1 MKTITLNLTGKF
13 AHWTPNSIILDNPN
27 EEIKIQVCD
36 AIKGVDTI
44 LEVNGENKRPEN
56 GELIVCVKDKL
67 SVVVKRYKDGKL
79 LTKVKAPDIE
89 IQTLEDGTIEVVD
102 KFAILEREVKELA
115 GMVEKMLIALSVLFK
130 GGKHD

>member
-13 AHWTPNSIILDNPN
+13 AHWTPNSIILDNPS
-27 EEIKIQVCD
+27 EEIKIRVCD

-44 LEVNGENKRPEN
+44 LEVNGENKRLEN

-67 SVVVKRYKDGKL
+67 SVAVKRYKDGKL

>member
-27 EEIKIQVCD
+27 EEIKIRVCD

-67 SVVVKRYKDGKL
+67 SVVVKRYRDGKL

-102 KFAILEREVKELA
+102 KFAMLEREVKELA

>member
-1 MKTITLNLTGKF
+1 MKTITLNMTGKF

-27 EEIKIQVCD
+27 EEIKIRVCD

-44 LEVNGENKRPEN
+44 LEVNGENKRLEN

-67 SVVVKRYKDGKL
+67 LVVVKRYKGGKL

-89 IQTLEDGTIEVVD
+89 IQTLEDGTIEAVD

>member
-13 AHWTPNSIILDNPN
+13 AHWTPNSIILDNPS

-36 AIKGVDTI
+36 TIKGADTI

-67 SVVVKRYKDGKL
+67 SVVVKRYKGGKL

-89 IQTLEDGTIEVVD
+89 MQTLEDGTIEVVD

>member
-27 EEIKIQVCD
+27 EEIKIRVCD

-56 GELIVCVKDKL
+56 GELVVCVKDKL
-67 SVVVKRYKDGKL
+67 SVFAKRYKDGKL

>member
-27 EEIKIQVCD
+27 EEIKIRVCD

-56 GELIVCVKDKL
+56 GELVVCVKDKL
-67 SVVVKRYKDGKL
+67 SIFAKRYKDGKL

-102 KFAILEREVKELA
+102 KFALLEREVKELA

>member
-1 MKTITLNLTGKF
+1 MKTITLNMTGKF

-27 EEIKIQVCD
+27 EEIKIRVCD
-36 AIKGVDTI
+36 TIKGVDTI
-44 LEVNGENKRPEN
+44 LEVNGENKRLEN
-56 GELIVCVKDKL
+56 GELVVCVKDKL
-67 SVVVKRYKDGKL
+67 SVFAKRYKDGKL

-89 IQTLEDGTIEVVD
+89 IQTLEDGTIEAVD
-102 KFAILEREVKELA
+102 KFAMLEREVKELA

>member
-36 AIKGVDTI
+36 TIKGADTI

-67 SVVVKRYKDGKL
+67 SVVIKRYKDGKL

-102 KFAILEREVKELA
+102 KFAMLEREVKELA

>member
-13 AHWTPNSIILDNPN
+13 AHWTPNSIILDNPS
-27 EEIKIQVCD
+27 EEIKIRVCD

-67 SVVVKRYKDGKL
+67 SVVVKRYRDGKL
-79 LTKVKAPDIE
+79 LTKAKAPDIE

>member
-44 LEVNGENKRPEN
+44 LEVNGENKRLEN
-56 GELIVCVKDKL
+56 GELVVCVKDKL

-102 KFAILEREVKELA
+102 KFAMLEREVKELA

>member
-13 AHWTPNSIILDNPN
+13 ARWTPNSIILDNPN
-27 EEIKIQVCD
+27 EEIKIRVCD
-36 AIKGVDTI
+36 AIKGIDTI

-56 GELIVCVKDKL
+56 GELVVCVKDKL
-67 SVVVKRYKDGKL
+67 SVFAKRYKDGKL

-102 KFAILEREVKELA
+102 KFTILEREVKELA

>member
-27 EEIKIQVCD
+27 EEIKIRVCD

-44 LEVNGENKRPEN
+44 LEVNGENKRLEN

-67 SVVVKRYKDGKL
+67 SVVAKRYKDGKL

-102 KFAILEREVKELA
+102 KFAMLEREVKELA

>member
-27 EEIKIQVCD
+27 EEIKIRVCD

-44 LEVNGENKRPEN
+44 LEVNGENKRLEN
-56 GELIVCVKDKL
+56 GELIVCVKHKL
-67 SVVVKRYKDGKL
+67 SVVVNRYKGGKL
-79 LTKVKAPDIE
+79 LPKVKAPDIE
-89 IQTLEDGTIEVVD
+89 IQTLEDGTLEVVD
-102 KFAILEREVKELA
+102 KFAIHEREVKELA

>member
-27 EEIKIQVCD
+27 EEIKIRVCD
-36 AIKGVDTI
+36 TIKGVDTI
-44 LEVNGENKRPEN
+44 LEVNGENKRLEN

-67 SVVVKRYKDGKL
+67 SVFAKRYKDGKL

-89 IQTLEDGTIEVVD
+89 IQTLEDGTIEVID
-102 KFAILEREVKELA
+102 KFAMLEREVKELA

>member
-27 EEIKIQVCD
+27 EEIKIRVCD

-67 SVVVKRYKDGKL
+67 SVVIKRYKDGKL

>member
-27 EEIKIQVCD
+27 EEIKIRVCD
-36 AIKGVDTI
+36 TIKGVDTI
-44 LEVNGENKRPEN
+44 LEVNGENKRLEN

-67 SVVVKRYKDGKL
+67 LVVVKRYKGGKL

-89 IQTLEDGTIEVVD
+89 IQTLEDGTIEVID

>member
-27 EEIKIQVCD
+27 EEIKIRVCD

-44 LEVNGENKRPEN
+44 LEVNGENKRLEN

-67 SVVVKRYKDGKL
+67 SVFAKRYKDGKL

-102 KFAILEREVKELA
+102 KFAMLEREVKELA

>member
-27 EEIKIQVCD
+27 EEIKIRVCD

-67 SVVVKRYKDGKL
+67 SVVAKRYKDGKL

>member
-13 AHWTPNSIILDNPN
+13 AHWTPNSIILDNPS

-36 AIKGVDTI
+36 TIKGADTI

-56 GELIVCVKDKL
+56 GELVVCVKDKL
-67 SVVVKRYKDGKL
+67 SVFAKRYKDGKL

-102 KFAILEREVKELA
+102 KFAMLEREVKELA

>member
-13 AHWTPNSIILDNPN
+13 AHWTPNSIILDNPS
-27 EEIKIQVCD
+27 EEIKIRVCD

-44 LEVNGENKRPEN
+44 LEVNGENKRSEN

>member
-36 AIKGVDTI
+36 TIKGADTI
-44 LEVNGENKRPEN
+44 LEVNGENKRLEN

-67 SVVVKRYKDGKL
+67 SVVIKRYKDGKL

-102 KFAILEREVKELA
+102 KFAMLEREVKELA

>member
-27 EEIKIQVCD
+27 EEIKIRVCD

-44 LEVNGENKRPEN
+44 LEVNGENKRLDN
-56 GELIVCVKDKL
+56 GELIICVKDKL

-89 IQTLEDGTIEVVD
+89 IQTMEDGTIEVVD

>member
-13 AHWTPNSIILDNPN
+13 AHWTPNSIILDNPS

-36 AIKGVDTI
+36 TIKGADTI

-56 GELIVCVKDKL
+56 GELVVCVKDKL

-89 IQTLEDGTIEVVD
+89 IQTLEDGTIEAID

>member
-13 AHWTPNSIILDNPN
+13 AHWTPNSIILDNPS

-36 AIKGVDTI
+36 TIKGADTI

-56 GELIVCVKDKL
+56 GELVVCVKDKL
-67 SVVVKRYKDGKL
+67 SVVIKRYKDGKL

-102 KFAILEREVKELA
+102 KFAMLEREVKELA

>member
-27 EEIKIQVCD
+27 EEIKIRVCD

-56 GELIVCVKDKL
+56 GELVVCVKDKL
-67 SVVVKRYKDGKL
+67 SVVAKRYKDGKL

>member
-13 AHWTPNSIILDNPN
+13 AHWTPNSIILDNHN
-27 EEIKIQVCD
+27 EEIKIRVCD

-44 LEVNGENKRPEN
+44 LEVNGENKRLEN

-67 SVVVKRYKDGKL
+67 LVVVKRYKGGKL

-89 IQTLEDGTIEVVD
+89 IQTLEDGTIEAVD

>member
-27 EEIKIQVCD
+27 EEIKIRVCD

-44 LEVNGENKRPEN
+44 LEVNGENTRLEN

>member
-27 EEIKIQVCD
+27 EEVKIRVCD
-36 AIKGVDTI
+36 AIKGADTI

-67 SVVVKRYKDGKL
+67 SVVVKRYRDGKL

-89 IQTLEDGTIEVVD
+89 VQTLEDGTIEVVD
-102 KFAILEREVKELA
+102 KFAMLEREVKELA

>member
-1 MKTITLNLTGKF
+1 MKTITLNLAGKF

-27 EEIKIQVCD
+27 EEIKIRVCD

-44 LEVNGENKRPEN
+44 LEVNGENKRPES
-56 GELIVCVKDKL
+56 GELVVCVKDKL

>member
-27 EEIKIQVCD
+27 EEIKIRVCD

-44 LEVNGENKRPEN
+44 LEVNGENKRLEN

-67 SVVVKRYKDGKL
+67 LVVVKRYKGGKL

-102 KFAILEREVKELA
+102 KFAMLEREVKELA

>member
-27 EEIKIQVCD
+27 EEIKIRVCD

-56 GELIVCVKDKL
+56 CELIVCVKDKL
-67 SVVVKRYKDGKL
+67 SVVAKRYKDGKL

-102 KFAILEREVKELA
+102 KFAMLEREVKELA

>member
-27 EEIKIQVCD
+27 EEIKIRVCD

-67 SVVVKRYKDGKL
+67 SVVIKRYKDGKL

-89 IQTLEDGTIEVVD
+89 IQTLEDGTVEVVD
-102 KFAILEREVKELA
+102 KFAMLEREVKELA

>member
-27 EEIKIQVCD
+27 EEIKIRVCD

-67 SVVVKRYKDGKL
+67 SVVAKRYKDGKL

-102 KFAILEREVKELA
+102 KFAMLEREVKELA

>member
-13 AHWTPNSIILDNPN
+13 AHWTPNSIILDNPS
-27 EEIKIQVCD
+27 EEIKIRVCD

-44 LEVNGENKRPEN
+44 LEVNGENKRLEN

-67 SVVVKRYKDGKL
+67 SVAVKRYKDGKL

-102 KFAILEREVKELA
+102 KFAMLEREVKELA

>member
-27 EEIKIQVCD
+27 EEIKIRVCD

-44 LEVNGENKRPEN
+44 LEVNGENKRLEN

-67 SVVVKRYKDGKL
+67 LVVVKRYKGGKL

-89 IQTLEDGTIEVVD
+89 IQTLEDGTIEVID
-102 KFAILEREVKELA
+102 KFAMLEREVKELA

>member
-13 AHWTPNSIILDNPN
+13 AHWTPNSVFLDNPN
-27 EEIKIQVCD
+27 EEIKIRVCD

-44 LEVNGENKRPEN
+44 LEVNGENKRLEN
-56 GELIVCVKDKL
+56 DELVVCVKDKL
-67 SVVVKRYKDGKL
+67 SIVAKRYKDGKL

-89 IQTLEDGTIEVVD
+89 IQTLDDGTIEVVD

>member
-27 EEIKIQVCD
+27 EEIKIRVCD

-67 SVVVKRYKDGKL
+67 SVVIKRYKDGKL

-102 KFAILEREVKELA
+102 KFAMLEREVKELA

>member
-27 EEIKIQVCD
+27 EEIKIRVCD

-44 LEVNGENKRPEN
+44 LEVNGENKRLEN

-67 SVVVKRYKDGKL
+67 LVVVKRYKGGKL

>member
-27 EEIKIQVCD
+27 EEIKIRVCD

-56 GELIVCVKDKL
+56 GELVVCVKDKL
-67 SVVVKRYKDGKL
+67 SVFAKRYKDGKL

-102 KFAILEREVKELA
+102 KFAMLEREVKELA

>member
-27 EEIKIQVCD
+27 EEIKIRVCD

-56 GELIVCVKDKL
+56 GELVVCVKDKL
-67 SVVVKRYKDGKL
+67 SVFAKRYKDGKL

-102 KFAILEREVKELA
+102 KFTILEREVKELA